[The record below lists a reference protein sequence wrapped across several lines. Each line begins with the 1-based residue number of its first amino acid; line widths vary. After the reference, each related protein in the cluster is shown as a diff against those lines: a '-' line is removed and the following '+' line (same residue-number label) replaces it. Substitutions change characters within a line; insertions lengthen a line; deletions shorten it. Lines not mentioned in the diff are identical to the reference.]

1 MEPKQNVYINVPQ
14 ELMGS
19 VTGEMSQ
26 RRAEIAGMETE
37 GDMAVITAK
46 APVKE
51 MFGFASEIRSAT
63 GGRVLWST
71 EFAGYEALPREL
83 LDNITEDIRQRKGL
97 KAEMPRAENYAG

>member
-1 MEPKQNVYINVPQ
+1 MEHDV
-14 ELMGS
+14 EMG
-19 VTGEMSQ
+19 VMTG
-26 RRAEIAGMETE
+26 TE
-37 GDMAVITAK
+37 K
-46 APVKE
+46 VKE

-63 GGRVLWST
+63 GGRALWST